1 MCMHILDKKKKVLFL
16 PQSFLNLS
24 HSLGQQLIMCTRS
37 TLHKNDL
44 EGDSAI

>member
-1 MCMHILDKKKKVLFL
+1 MPAYPRQKKVLFL
-16 PQSFLNLS
+16 PQSFLSLS

-37 TLHKNDL
+37 RLHKNDL